1 MTTPFWCLFA
11 TVLLPYFLVPVGGYF
26 RRKQFGAVDN
36 KSPRTQ
42 QAESIG
48 AGARAVAAQQNAWEA
63 LPVFASAVI
72 VAHLANADAGTT
84 AMLSMVFVA
93 MRVLHA
99 IFYIVDIDK
108 MRSLAF
114 LVGFGCCVGL
124 FISAARA

>member
-11 TVLLPYFLVPVGGYF
+11 TVLFPYFLAPVSGYF
-26 RRKQFGAVDN
+26 RTQQFGTLDN
-36 KSPRTQ
+36 KNPRQ
-42 QAESIG
+42 QQTESIG
-48 AGARAVAAQQNAWEA
+48 AGARAVAAQANAWEA

-72 VAHLANADAGTT
+72 VNHLANADAGTA

-99 IFYIVDIDK
+99 IFYITDVDK
-108 MRSLAF
+108 MRSLVF
-114 LVGFGCCVGL
+114 LVGLGCCVGL